1 MIVIVGPTGIGKTK
15 LSIALAKQYKTEII
29 SGDSVQVY
37 RELNIGSAKV
47 TKQEMKEIPHHL
59 IDLYDPTED
68 FSVALYQKL
77 VRNKIQDFKD
87 QDLTPLIVGGTG
99 LYIKSVLYDYN
110 FSNSKRDPLIE
121 DKYKAFSNQELHN
134 VLVIQDLVSS
144 QKIHMNN
151 RKRVLQA
158 ISRSELNKVSDN
170 QNKDVKLYDF
180 TLIGLTMDRE
190 KLYELINARVDK
202 MFKDG
207 LMEEVKALYDKGIH
221 SNSISAIGYKELY
234 KYFDGERTLAE
245 TIEKIKQ
252 HSRNL
257 AKKQITFFSNQFDC
271 NWITVNVDDF
281 NQTIQEA
288 VNIIESKKATNLK
301 CYNKNGQ

>member
-15 LSIALAKQYKTEII
+15 LSIALAKRYNTEII

-37 RELNIGSAKV
+37 KELNIGSAKV
-47 TKQEMKEIPHHL
+47 TKQEMEEIPHHL

-68 FSVALYQKL
+68 FSVAIYQKL
-77 VRNKIQDFKD
+77 VRSKIQDFKD
-87 QDLTPLIVGGTG
+87 QGLIPLIVGGTG

-121 DKYKAFSNQELHN
+121 DKYKALSNHDLHE
-134 VLVIQDLVSS
+134 VLVKQDVVSS
-144 QKIHMNN
+144 HKIHMNN

-158 ISRSELNKVSDN
+158 ISRSDSNKVSDN

-180 TLIGLTMDRE
+180 TLIGLTMERE
-190 KLYELINARVDK
+190 KLYELINARVEK
-202 MFKDG
+202 MLKDG
-207 LMEEVKALYDKGIH
+207 LMDEVKRLYDNGIH
-221 SNSISAIGYKELY
+221 TNSVSAIGYKELY
-234 KYFDGERTLAE
+234 KYFDGEWTLE
-245 TIEKIKQ
+245 ESIEKIKQ

-271 NWITVNVDDF
+271 NWVTVNVNDF
-281 NQTIQEA
+281 DQTILEVA
-288 VNIIESKKATNLK
+288 NIIESKKAA
-301 CYNKNGQ
+301 